1 MKPRIVG
8 VLILVL
14 AVLIGGPASAAGIMV
29 TQAGLSDPALSVPVG
44 EPVSWIDATGNA
56 VRIAF
61 PDVQGAPV
69 LKEFIGREV
78 HVVLDRPG
86 RYRYT
91 VTVAT
96 PGGTRELGGEITI
109 R

>member
-1 MKPRIVG
+1 MKRRIVG

-14 AVLIGGPASAAGIMV
+14 GVLIGGPASAAGIMV

-44 EPVSWIDATGNA
+44 EPVSWIDVTGDA
-56 VRIAF
+56 DRIAF

-69 LKEFIGREV
+69 LKEFVSREV
-78 HVVLDRPG
+78 HVVFERAG

-96 PGGTRELGGEITI
+96 PGGTRELGGEITV

>member
-1 MKPRIVG
+1 MRAQIVG
-8 VLILVL
+8 VLILIV

-29 TQAGLSDPALSVPVG
+29 TQAGLSDPVLSVPVG
-44 EPVSWIDATGNA
+44 EPVSWIDATGSA
-56 VRIAF
+56 VRIVS

-78 HVVLDRPG
+78 HVVFDRPG

-91 VTVAT
+91 VMVAT
-96 PGGTRELGGEITI
+96 PGGTGELGGEIAV